1 MTPRQTIEI
10 KQSER
15 RERINALLAQ
25 TERTD
30 EETTELKG
38 LTDGYQQGEV
48 ELRAAITVEPDET
61 TTTTKP
67 EETDEDRQLVELRS
81 RVEFGDYITAAL
93 AGHGVLGGAALE
105 FNQAM
110 KVPADRFPLEL
121 LAPDAVETRAKVDGD
136 AAATQSTWLDRLF
149 ADTAAAQLG
158 IAMPSVPA
166 GTRAYPVLGSTA
178 APAQRGRTEAASDAT
193 ITATVTEIKPT
204 RNSVRA
210 VYSVEDDARLPGLA
224 DAIMRDLRAAL
235 VEKIDRTVF
244 LGDSGANENSADI
257 AGLTTAANVT
267 ETTLTQAQK
276 VAPADVLGVLAA
288 FIDGKHAGS
297 MADVRLVAT
306 VGANTLWL
314 STIAAVGTSLQT
326 LAAFLSENGVNWT
339 TRGEIET
346 ATTADTFAAFV
357 GLGRGIEGAGVAP
370 VWNSGQLIRDPYTGA
385 AKGETALTLQFLW
398 NFALPRPA
406 NFKRIKYVA

>member
-1 MTPRQTIEI
+1 MTPRQTIEL

-25 TERTD
+25 AERSDD
-30 EETTELKG
+30 EGAELKRITG
-38 LTDGYQQGEV
+38 EYQTGEV

-67 EETDEDRQLVELRS
+67 DETDEDRQLVELRS
-81 RVEFGDYITAAL
+81 RVEFSDYIAAAL

-178 APAQRGRTEAASDAT
+178 APAQRGRTEAAVDAT
-193 ITATVTEIKPT
+193 ITATVTEVKPT

-210 VYSVEDDARLPGLA
+210 LYSVEDDARLPGLA

-257 AGLTTAANVT
+257 AGLTTAANVS

-297 MADVRLVAT
+297 MADVRVVAS

-346 ATTADTFAAFV
+346 ATTAGTFAAFV

-370 VWNSGQLIRDPYTGA
+370 VWNSGQLIRDPYSR
-385 AKGETALTLQFLW
+385 Q
-398 NFALPRPA
+398 RQ
-406 NFKRIKYVA
+406 R

>member
-1 MTPRQTIEI
+1 MTPRQTIEL

-38 LTDGYQQGEV
+38 LTAGYQAGEV
-48 ELRAAITVEPDET
+48 ELRAAITVEPDP
-61 TTTTKP
+61 TTTKP
-67 EETDEDRQLVELRS
+67 DETDEDRQLVELRS
-81 RVEFGDYITAAL
+81 RVEFGDYIAAAL

-105 FNQAM
+105 YNQARE
-110 KVPADRFPLEL
+110 VPADRFPLDL
-121 LAPDAVETRAKVDGD
+121 LAPAAVETRAAVDGD
-136 AAATQSTWLDRLF
+136 AGATQAPWIERLF

-158 IAMPSVPA
+158 ITMPSVAA
-166 GTRAYPVLGSTA
+166 GVRAYPVLGSTA
-178 APAQRGRTEAASDAT
+178 APAQRGRTEAAVDAT

-224 DAIMRDLRAAL
+224 GAIMRDLRAAM
-235 VEKIDRTVF
+235 VEKIDRVIF
-244 LGDSGANENSADI
+244 NGDDGANEQTADI
-257 AGLTTAANVT
+257 AGLTTAANVA
-267 ETTLTQAQK
+267 ETTLTQTKK
-276 VAPADVLGVLAA
+276 VAPADVLGALAA
-288 FIDGKHAGS
+288 FIDGRHAGS

-306 VGANTLWL
+306 VGSNTLWL
-314 STIAAVGTSLQT
+314 STIAAPGTSNQT
-326 LAAFLSENGVNWT
+326 LAAFLRENGVDWI

-346 ATTADTFAAFV
+346 ATTAGKFAAFV

-370 VWNSGQLIRDPYTGA
+370 VWNSGQLIRDPYTGS
-385 AKGETALTLQFLW
+385 AKGETALTLQYLW